1 MNGRRKRWAAWA
13 LAAAGAALVFAA
25 WLTPE
30 SAFSFVTLASFCG

>member
-1 MNGRRKRWAAWA
+1 MSRHLKRYAAWT
-13 LAAAGAALVFAA
+13 LATAGAVLIFAA